1 MLVVDSSVW
10 IDFLNGQDT
19 PEASQLME
27 LFAEESVLVG
37 DVVLCEVLKGART
50 EVHASALEY
59 EMRQFEFVSMIDSDI
74 VVAAARNYRKLRSK
88 GYTVRKTIDLII
100 GTYCIEHN
108 HTLLHAD
115 RDFDPMETLLGLKV
129 VPTTHHMVR
138 EPYLRY
144 G

>member
-10 IDFLNGQDT
+10 IDFLNGQVT
-19 PEASQLME
+19 PEVGQLSE
-27 LFAEESVLVG
+27 LLAEESILVG

-50 EVHASALEY
+50 AVHASALEY
-59 EMRQFEFVSMIDSDI
+59 EMRQFEFAPMINSDI
-74 VVAAARNYRKLRSK
+74 AVAAARNYRKLRSE

-108 HTLLHAD
+108 YTLLHAD

-129 VPTTHHMVR
+129 VPPAHYMVR